1 MTKRLQK
8 QGFKRLQMHMKYYQ
22 TQKNVEF
29 MTNKERKGFV
39 IMMQDN
45 NNKVVEDNPIL
56 I

>member
-1 MTKRLQK
+1 
-8 QGFKRLQMHMKYYQ
+8 MKSYQ

-29 MTNKERKGFV
+29 MTNKEKKVFA

-45 NNKVVEDNPIL
+45 NNKVVEDNLIL